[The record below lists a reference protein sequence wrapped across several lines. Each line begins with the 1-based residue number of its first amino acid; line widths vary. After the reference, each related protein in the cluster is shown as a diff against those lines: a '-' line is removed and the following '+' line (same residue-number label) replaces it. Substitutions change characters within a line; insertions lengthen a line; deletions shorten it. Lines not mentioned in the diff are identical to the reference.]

1 MNTRQLLGLGVAWLA
16 GLAPASAHVVL
27 EQPRATAGSSY
38 RAIFRVGHGCDGLA
52 TTGISVRIP
61 AGVQGTKPMPKPG
74 WTLRTRS
81 EVLAVP
87 YTSHGKPVTEEVR
100 EVSWTAAGPEAAL
113 PDAHYD
119 EFLLRATLPA
129 TAGPLWFE
137 VVQRCEA
144 DGARGVKAWT
154 QVPANGLSTRGLPL
168 PAALLIVEPAGG
180 DHAHH

>member
-1 MNTRQLLGLGVAWLA
+1 MSTHPLLGASLA
-16 GLAPASAHVVL
+16 LLALLPAASAHVVL

-52 TTGISVRIP
+52 TTSITVRIP

-74 WTLRTRS
+74 WALRTRS

-87 YTSHGKPVTEEVR
+87 YTSHGKQVNEEVR
-100 EVSWTAAGPEAAL
+100 EVSWTAASPETAL

-119 EFLLRATLPA
+119 EFLLRASLPA

-137 VVQRCEA
+137 VIQRCEA
-144 DGARGVKAWT
+144 EGARGIKAWT
-154 QVPANGLSTRGLPL
+154 QVPGEGLSTRGLPL